1 MWHNFFSRNTM
12 LRLGLA
18 LVSVTVILLMLPR
31 ADHQSFSFEQNQPWK
46 YPLLTADFDTP
57 ILRDSASARKMRDS
71 IDRVFVPFVKR
82 LPNVEHENIERFG
95 HLITNHTSTTQKN
108 LLIMLMKQVY
118 TDGLLDSRLYEKLH
132 TLHEHDLRL
141 VESSNEQTAKSV
153 VTINASHMLSP
164 ARAFGYIDSIYN
176 YEYEGDHGEMPAE
189 VSKALN
195 ISLVPNIVIDT
206 TTDYKYR
213 SQEYLNV
220 TGAMGVIKKGQRIV
234 DRGEIITP
242 QIFTNLNTYLDMM
255 ATRQADSRSHTYFI
269 IGQALYIILIYG
281 LLYGFLSLYR
291 PRFFSNMRQMTFLIG
306 FITIFV
312 IFALI
317 MFEYFAYGLYLVP
330 FAAVP
335 VIILVFF
342 DSRTAIFT
350 LLATV
355 MIAALVAT
363 YQFSFIFMEFVVG
376 LIATFSIRQLSRRSQ
391 LLRTAVLS
399 FIAYCLSYIAVSL
412 LSSGDLSQFSW
423 RLLGTFAINSVILS
437 FAYILILV
445 IEKLFGFTSTV
456 TLVEL
461 SDINSP
467 LLRQLAEEAPGT
479 FQHSMQVSTLAA
491 EAARAI
497 DANTTLV
504 RTGALYHDIGKMKS
518 PIFFTENQHG
528 VNPHAGLDPETSAHK
543 IISHVTDGLAIA
555 SKEKLPTRVKDF
567 IAEHHGKGLAKYFYT
582 TACNENPN
590 VVIDKTKFQY
600 PGPNPQSKETA
611 ILLMADAIEAAS
623 RSLKEYTPE
632 AINSLVDRIIDG
644 QIADGLM
651 KEAPISFRDVETV
664 KRTFK
669 KRLSTIYHSRVAYP
683 EMNKKTAT
691 ATAQEKPTQ
700 AHTETQPA
708 APAASSQTGKPIH
721 PASSEGG
728 AIITQIPSATS
739 DPTMSEG
746 PNHYATPWASD
757 DA

>member
-1 MWHNFFSRNTM
+1 MWKNLFSRNSM
-12 LRLGLA
+12 IRLGLA
-18 LVSVTVILLMLPR
+18 LASVAIILIMLPR

-71 IDRVFVPFVKR
+71 IDRVFIPFVKR
-82 LPNVEHENIERFG
+82 LPDVAQDNIDRFSR
-95 HLITNHTSTTQKN
+95 LITHHASTAEKN
-108 LLIMLMKQVY
+108 LLMMLMKEVY
-118 TDGLLDSRLYEKLH
+118 SDGVLDSRLYEKLQSQGVN
-132 TLHEHDLRL
+132 ELRL
-141 VESSNEQTAKSV
+141 VESADDQAAKSV
-153 VTINASHMLSP
+153 VEISAVHMLSP
-164 ARAFGYIDSIYN
+164 ARAFGYIDSIFT
-176 YEYEGDHGEMPAE
+176 YEYEDLHGKMPAE
-189 VSKALN
+189 ISKALN

-206 TTDYKYR
+206 VTDYKYR

-220 TGAMGVIKKGQRIV
+220 TGATGVIKKGQRIV

-255 ATRQADSRSHTYFI
+255 VTRQADSRSHTYFI
-269 IGQALYIILIYG
+269 IGQALYIIIIYT

-291 PRFFSNMRQMTFLIG
+291 PLFFSNMQQMSFLIL
-306 FITIFV
+306 FITLFV
-312 IFALI
+312 IFAII

-335 VIILVFF
+335 VIILIFF

-350 LLATV
+350 LVSTI

-363 YQFSFIFMEFVVG
+363 YQFSFIFMELTVG

-391 LLRTAVLS
+391 LLRTALFS
-399 FIAYCLSYIAVSL
+399 FIAYCLSYIAISL
-412 LSSGDLSQFSW
+412 LTTGDLSQFTW
-423 RLLGTFAINSVILS
+423 RILGTFAINSVILS
-437 FAYILILV
+437 FAYVLILV

-467 LLRQLAEEAPGT
+467 LLRRLAEDAPGT

-497 DANTTLV
+497 GANTTLV
-504 RTGALYHDIGKMKS
+504 RTGALYHDIGKLKS

-543 IISHVTDGLAIA
+543 IISHVTDGLALA
-555 SKEKLPTRVKDF
+555 SKEKLPALVKSF
-567 IAEHHGKGLAKYFYT
+567 IAEHHGKGLAKYFYN
-582 TACNENPN
+582 TACNENPDM
-590 VVIDKTKFQY
+590 VIDKGAFSY

-611 ILLMADAIEAAS
+611 ILMMADAVEAAS

-632 AINSLVDRIIDG
+632 AINNLVDKIIDS

-664 KRTFK
+664 KKTFK
-669 KRLSTIYHSRVAYP
+669 KRLSTIYHSRVSYP
-683 EMNKKTAT
+683 EMNKAT
-691 ATAQEKPTQ
+691 ATAE
-700 AHTETQPA
+700 AE
-708 APAASSQTGKPIH
+708 
-721 PASSEGG
+721 
-728 AIITQIPSATS
+728 
-739 DPTMSEG
+739 
-746 PNHYATPWASD
+746 ATP
-757 DA
+757 